1 MIGTPYYTEEED
13 ENRTYASHRDFPY
26 DTMEF
31 VDDETYL
38 FLKEAYDAVDFY
50 GKFKTG
56 DLKLYPEYIKKYRK
70 LVENEVS
77 FYNEEDENYYLS
89 EYKLTGYA
97 ADYDPRQYEY
107 YLLC

>member
-31 VDDETYL
+31 VDDETYV

-50 GKFKTG
+50 RKFKTG
-56 DLKLYPEYIKKYRK
+56 DLKLYYEYIKKYRK
-70 LVENEVS
+70 LVEKEVS